1 MKDFELTPK
10 MLTLGG
16 VFYPTGYAF
25 ILFPDLEDAKRVA
38 RELELE
44 LEVELEVEVEVEV
57 DSDGMMLL
65 TPEAILTQIGKAD
78 DRSDVALPSV
88 GTEGAT
94 VRKYV
99 DLALE
104 GHYALMIPTPSQE
117 ATERIMAV
125 VRQVPFSYAQRYHM
139 LVIEDLE

>member
-25 ILFPDLEDAKRVA
+25 ILFPDLEDAMRVA
-38 RELELE
+38 RELEA
-44 LEVELEVEVEVEV
+44 EVEVG
-57 DSDGMMLL
+57 SDGIMLL
-65 TPEAILTQIGKAD
+65 TPDAILTQIGKAD
-78 DRSDVALPSV
+78 DQSDVALPSV

-99 DLALE
+99 DLARE

-117 ATERIMAV
+117 TTERIMAV

>member
-16 VFYPTGYAF
+16 VFYPTGNAF
-25 ILFPDLEDAKRVA
+25 ILFPDLEDAMRVA
-38 RELELE
+38 RELEA
-44 LEVELEVEVEVEV
+44 EVEVG
-57 DSDGMMLL
+57 SDGIMLL
-65 TPEAILTQIGKAD
+65 TPDAILTQIGKAD
-78 DRSDVALPSV
+78 DQSDVELPSV

-99 DLALE
+99 DLARE